1 MERLEEKAL
10 MLLANKLIEEKYI
23 NLAMLKNIINHLY
36 ERKTQN
42 Q

>member
-10 MLLANKLIEEKYI
+10 MLLANKLIEKKYI
-23 NLAMLKNIINHLY
+23 ILAMLKNIINHLY